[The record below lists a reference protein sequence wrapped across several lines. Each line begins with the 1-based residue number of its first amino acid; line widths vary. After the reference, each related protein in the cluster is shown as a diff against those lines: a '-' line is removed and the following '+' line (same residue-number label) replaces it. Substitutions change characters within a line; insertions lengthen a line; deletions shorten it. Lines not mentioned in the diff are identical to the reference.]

1 MSRLSRL
8 CLLVGLVIA
17 AIVQPTPVSAC
28 PNCKE
33 AVAAQPSESGGMAS
47 GYNWSILF
55 MIATPFTL
63 LGTGAF
69 LVKRAADRGMFPEL

>member
-1 MSRLSRL
+1 MILAGG
-8 CLLVGLVIA
+8 LLLG
-17 AIVQPTPVSAC
+17 PTPATAC

-33 AVAAQPSESGGMAS
+33 AVAAQPSESGSLAG

-55 MIATPFTL
+55 MIATPFSL

-69 LVKRAADRGMFPEL
+69 LVKRAVDRGVFPEL